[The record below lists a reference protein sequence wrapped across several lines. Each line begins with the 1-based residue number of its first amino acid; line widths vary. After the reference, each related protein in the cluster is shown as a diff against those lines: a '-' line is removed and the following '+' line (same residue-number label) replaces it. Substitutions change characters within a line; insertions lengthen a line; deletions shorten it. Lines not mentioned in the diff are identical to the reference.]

1 MKLVESHD
9 TCTLDSDSVLYWQ
22 DTICLQGLK
31 QHFKNH
37 GLPGAL
43 ITTAHPE
50 LTLDIPSYYFPNF
63 LLNQSYQLKKY
74 GSLPEGSRT
83 LFTHNFMCNK
93 KYYWRSMMI
102 KLVEWFKIDNGN
114 YSWSGAGAAI
124 DWSYWLDDLDRFLP
138 ADVKT
143 YILQPVCLPSKFFK
157 VSDGNNHCDESAV
170 TNYGENC
177 TTWNEAL
184 YPIFENSAISLITE
198 SIVNDNTCIFT
209 EKTLYSVLGLTF
221 PIWCV
226 GYKQAEHWK
235 NHGFDIF
242 DDVIDHSYQYL
253 QSPVQRCFESIRL
266 NLTLL
271 QDLDRL
277 SEIRLRCRD
286 RLLQNRARM
295 YQRVSNFFTECLDQ
309 MPDSVQHA
317 LCKKIN
323 AATNYVLD
331 IT

>member
-1 MKLVESHD
+1 MKLVEPHD
-9 TCTLDSDSVLYWQ
+9 TCTLDSDSVLYWT
-22 DTICLQGLK
+22 DGICFQELN
-31 QHFKNH
+31 QHFEKH
-37 GLPGAL
+37 GRPGAL
-43 ITTAHPE
+43 VTTAHPE
-50 LTLDIPSYYFPNF
+50 LTLDIPSYYFPDF
-63 LLNQSYQLKKY
+63 LLLQSYQLTKY
-74 GSLPEGSRT
+74 GFLTDGSRT

-93 KYYWRSMMI
+93 KYHWRSMLI

-114 YSWSGAGAAI
+114 YTWSGAGAII

-138 ADVKT
+138 TEVKT
-143 YILQPVCLPSKFFK
+143 YMLQPVCLPSKFFK
-157 VSDGNNHCDESAV
+157 VSNGDDYCNGSSV
-170 TNYGENC
+170 LNYGENEQ
-177 TTWNEAL
+177 TWNEGL
-184 YPIFENSAISLITE
+184 HPIFGNSAISLITE
-198 SIVNDNTCIFT
+198 SILNDNTCHFT
-209 EKTLYSVLGLTF
+209 EKTLYSVFGLTF

-277 SEIRLRCRD
+277 SEIRIRCRD
-286 RLLQNRARM
+286 RLLRNRDLM
-295 YQRVSNFFTECLDQ
+295 HQRLSNFFVECLNQ
-309 MPDSVQHA
+309 IPDSVQHA

-323 AATNYVLD
+323 DSTNFF
-331 IT
+331 